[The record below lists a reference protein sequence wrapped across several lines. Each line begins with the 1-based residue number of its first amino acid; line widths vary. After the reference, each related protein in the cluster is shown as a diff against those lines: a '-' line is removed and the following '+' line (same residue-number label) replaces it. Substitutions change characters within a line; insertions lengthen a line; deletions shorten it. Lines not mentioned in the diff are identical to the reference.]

1 MFQITFSFPFVL
13 NLCWCNGEGVWN
25 RLSREQTQKE
35 NIGFVFLYTIA
46 ERDGFTFTYQ
56 FNSCTVL
63 CVISGNGDS
72 KHCKYS
78 FGILKDD
85 FPFMTK
91 YSLLIYYF
99 Q

>member
-1 MFQITFSFPFVL
+1 M
-13 NLCWCNGEGVWN
+13 EKGVWN